1 MSHRPFARLAAL
13 MLALLPLVSL
23 SACGGEPTAT
33 PENMAKASA
42 SLGSANGLC
51 PVMERLVTADGGSTD
66 YKGQKIAFCCPACIG
81 KFRSNPDRY
90 IAAMKADPA
99 KYGYKP

>member
-1 MSHRPFARLAAL
+1 MSRRIASLVVAGLVAFGSLA
-13 MLALLPLVSL
+13 L
-23 SACGGEPTAT
+23 SACGGEPAIT
-33 PENMAKASA
+33 PETIAKASA
-42 SLGSANGLC
+42 SVGSANGLC
-51 PVMERLVTADGGSTD
+51 PVMDRLVTADGGSTD